1 MTDKLR
7 KYVLPNIP
15 YVFIGWIFLK
25 LGTAYRLAAGAGFG
39 EKLLGLGQT
48 IGAAFADFAP
58 GRALFDWLVG
68 IVGAVAFRLL
78 IYFKSKNAKKF
89 RRDEEYG
96 SARWGSE
103 KDIRPFVD
111 PKFENNMIL
120 TATERLTMNTRPKNP
135 ANARNLNFCG
145 IGSSGSG
152 KTRFWLTPQLLQA
165 HSSYVVVDPKGGVL
179 GQVGAF
185 LQRRGYKI
193 KVFNSIDF
201 SKSMHY
207 NPLAYIKTEADI
219 LKFVNALI
227 SNTKGEGKEGDPFW
241 TKAETLLYCALLGYI
256 IFEGAEED
264 RNMNTLVDM
273 ISGMEVKED
282 DENYKNAVDYMFDGL
297 AKRKPDCFAVKQYRK
312 FKLSS
317 GKTAKSILIS
327 CGARLAPFDI
337 PQLREIMSYDELELD
352 RMGDRRTATFF
363 CISDT
368 DSTYNFLV
376 ALAFSQMFNL
386 LCERANN
393 VHGGRLPH
401 HVRVLWDE
409 AANTGQV
416 PQLEKLVAVIRSREI
431 SLCLLYQQLAQCKA
445 IYDKNAET
453 ILGNMDSVLFL
464 GGRESST
471 IKEISENWLGK
482 ATISMQTEGRSRG
495 QSESYSQNTQRL
507 GRELMTPSE
516 LATMPGD
523 RCILQLR
530 GLPPFYSKKYDLKQ
544 HPNYKYTAEADKVK
558 NAFDLNSL
566 VTRRM
571 DKLNPNETY
580 TVYKVDVPDEALT
593 GEDEDIL
600 NYPDMSAYDNLKL
613 KCICVGLHRPG
624 YIENILNIVG
634 LGNVGKKKVGH
645 FSLGM
650 KQRLG
655 IGMALVGEPDVLVLD
670 EPINGLD
677 PEGIAEVRETLL
689 RLNKEKGLTIIIS
702 SHILEELSKIATNYA
717 IIDKGQLVKELS
729 REELEATCREHI
741 EIKMEHPDLA
751 LPVLDALGFKDYR
764 VADENTIHIFERLNE
779 SGKITMELSRKNIYI
794 HSISVTNESIEDYF
808 LRLTGGVDHA

>member
-1 MTDKLR
+1 MPTDKIR
-7 KYVLPNIP
+7 KYILPNIP
-15 YVFIGWIFLK
+15 YLFIGWACLK

-39 EKLLGLGQT
+39 EKLLGLGRS
-48 IGAAFADFAP
+48 IGPAFADFAP
-58 GRALFDWLVG
+58 GLDPFDWLVG
-68 IVGAVAFRLL
+68 IVGAVAFRVL
-78 IYFKSKNAKKF
+78 IYFKSKNAKKY

-96 SARWGSE
+96 SARWGTE
-103 KDIRPFVD
+103 KDIKPFVD
-111 PKFENNMIL
+111 PKFENNIIL
-120 TATERLTMNTRPKNP
+120 TGTELLTINTRPKNP
-135 ANARNLNFCG
+135 ANARNLNACV

-165 HSSYVVVDPKGGVL
+165 HSSYVCVDPKGGVL
-179 GQVGAF
+179 GQVGHF
-185 LQRRGYKI
+185 LQQRGYKI

-207 NPLAYIKTEADI
+207 NPLAYIKNEADI

-256 IFEGAEED
+256 IFEGSEEE

-282 DENYKNAVDYMFDGL
+282 DEDFLNAVDYMFKGL
-297 AKRKPDCFAVKQYRK
+297 EQRKPDCFAVKQYK
-312 FKLSS
+312 KYKLAS

-327 CGARLAPFDI
+327 CGSRLAPFDI
-337 PQLREIMSYDELELD
+337 PQLREIMSYDEMELD

-386 LCERANN
+386 LCERADN

-416 PQLEKLVAVIRSREI
+416 PNLEKLVAVIRSREV
-431 SLCLLYQQLAQCKA
+431 SLTLFYQQLAQCKA

-453 ILGNMDSVLFL
+453 ILGNMDSVVFL

-482 ATISMQTEGRSRG
+482 ATISMQTDGRTRG
-495 QSESYSQNTQRL
+495 QSESYSQNNQRL

-544 HPNYKYTAEADKVK
+544 HPNYKYTAETDKQK
-558 NAFDLNSL
+558 NAFSL
-566 VTRRM
+566 
-571 DKLNPNETY
+571 DKLINRRRRPGLAEECE
-580 TVYKVDVPDEALT
+580 VYEATVPDEALT
-593 GEDEDIL
+593 DEDEDIL
-600 NYPDMSAYDNLKL
+600 NYDDLDDPDAF
-613 KCICVGLHRPG
+613 V
-624 YIENILNIVG
+624 
-634 LGNVGKKKVGH
+634 
-645 FSLGM
+645 
-650 KQRLG
+650 
-655 IGMALVGEPDVLVLD
+655 
-670 EPINGLD
+670 
-677 PEGIAEVRETLL
+677 
-689 RLNKEKGLTIIIS
+689 
-702 SHILEELSKIATNYA
+702 
-717 IIDKGQLVKELS
+717 
-729 REELEATCREHI
+729 
-741 EIKMEHPDLA
+741 
-751 LPVLDALGFKDYR
+751 
-764 VADENTIHIFERLNE
+764 
-779 SGKITMELSRKNIYI
+779 
-794 HSISVTNESIEDYF
+794 
-808 LRLTGGVDHA
+808 

>member
-1 MTDKLR
+1 MRTDKIR

-15 YVFIGWIFLK
+15 YLFIGWACLK
-25 LGTAYRLAAGAGFG
+25 MGTAYRLAAGANFG
-39 EKLLGLGQT
+39 EKLLGLMQT
-48 IGAAFADFAP
+48 IGVAFADFSP
-58 GRALFDWLVG
+58 GLNPADWLVG
-68 IVGAVAFRLL
+68 IVGAVGFRLL
-78 IYFKSKNAKKF
+78 IYVKSKNAKKY

-96 SARWGSE
+96 SSRWGGP
-103 KDIRPFVD
+103 KDIQPFVD
-111 PKFENNMIL
+111 PKFENNVIL
-120 TATERLTMNTRPKNP
+120 TGTELLTMNTRPKIP
-135 ANARNLNFCG
+135 ANARNLNACI

-179 GQVGAF
+179 GQVGYF
-185 LQRRGYKI
+185 LQKKRGYKI

-207 NPLAYIKTEADI
+207 NPLAYIKNEADI

-241 TKAETLLYCALLGYI
+241 TKAETLLYCALIAYI
-256 IFEGAEED
+256 IFEGPAED

-282 DENYKNAVDYMFDGL
+282 DEDFMNAVDYMFAGL
-297 AKRKPDCFAVKQYRK
+297 EKRKPDCFAVKQYK
-312 FKLSS
+312 KYKLSS

-352 RMGDRRTATFF
+352 RMGDRKTATFF
-363 CISDT
+363 VISDT

-386 LCERANN
+386 LCERADN

-416 PQLEKLVAVIRSREI
+416 PGLEKLVAVIRSREV
-431 SLCLLYQQLAQCKA
+431 SLVLLYQQLAQCKA
-445 IYDKNAET
+445 IYDKHAET
-453 ILGNMDSVLFL
+453 ILGNMDSVVFL
-464 GGRESST
+464 GGREAST

-495 QSESYSQNTQRL
+495 QSESYNQNTQRL

-544 HPNYKYTAEADKVK
+544 HPNYRHTAEADKTK
-558 NAFDLNSL
+558 NAFDLDRLIN
-566 VTRRM
+566 RRRRPG
-571 DKLNPNETY
+571 PNEVCE
-580 TVYKVDVPDEALT
+580 VYEAAVPADALT
-593 GEDEDIL
+593 AEDEDIL
-600 NYPDMSAYDNLKL
+600 SYDDIDDPDAF
-613 KCICVGLHRPG
+613 V
-624 YIENILNIVG
+624 
-634 LGNVGKKKVGH
+634 
-645 FSLGM
+645 
-650 KQRLG
+650 
-655 IGMALVGEPDVLVLD
+655 
-670 EPINGLD
+670 
-677 PEGIAEVRETLL
+677 
-689 RLNKEKGLTIIIS
+689 
-702 SHILEELSKIATNYA
+702 
-717 IIDKGQLVKELS
+717 
-729 REELEATCREHI
+729 
-741 EIKMEHPDLA
+741 
-751 LPVLDALGFKDYR
+751 
-764 VADENTIHIFERLNE
+764 
-779 SGKITMELSRKNIYI
+779 
-794 HSISVTNESIEDYF
+794 
-808 LRLTGGVDHA
+808 

>member
-1 MTDKLR
+1 MPTDKIR
-7 KYVLPNIP
+7 KYILPNIP
-15 YVFIGWIFLK
+15 YLFIGWACLK

-39 EKLLGLGQT
+39 EKLLGLGRS
-48 IGAAFADFAP
+48 IGPAFADFAP
-58 GRALFDWLVG
+58 GLDPFDWLVG
-68 IVGAVAFRLL
+68 LVGAVAFRLL

-96 SARWGSE
+96 SARWGTE
-103 KDIRPFVD
+103 KDIKPFAD
-111 PKFENNMIL
+111 PKFENNVIL
-120 TATERLTMNTRPKNP
+120 TGTELLTMNTRPKNP
-135 ANARNLNFCG
+135 ANARNLNACV

-179 GQVGAF
+179 GQVGHF
-185 LQRRGYKI
+185 LQQRGYKI

-207 NPLAYIKTEADI
+207 NPLANIKNEADI

-256 IFEGAEED
+256 IFEGSEEE

-282 DENYKNAVDYMFDGL
+282 DEDFLNAVDYMFKGL
-297 AKRKPDCFAVKQYRK
+297 EQRKPDCFAVKQYK
-312 FKLSS
+312 KYKLAS

-327 CGARLAPFDI
+327 CGSRLAPFDI

-386 LCERANN
+386 LCERADN

-416 PQLEKLVAVIRSREI
+416 PNLEKLVAVIRSREV
-431 SLCLLYQQLAQCKA
+431 SLTLFYQQLAQCKA

-453 ILGNMDSVLFL
+453 ILGNMDSVVFL

-482 ATISMQTEGRSRG
+482 ATISMQTDGRTRG
-495 QSESYSQNTQRL
+495 QSESYSQNNQRL

-544 HPNYKYTAEADKVK
+544 HPNYKYTAEADKQK
-558 NAFDLNSL
+558 NAFSL
-566 VTRRM
+566 
-571 DKLNPNETY
+571 DKLINRRRRPGLAEECE
-580 TVYKVDVPDEALT
+580 VYEATVPDEALT
-593 GEDEDIL
+593 DEDEDIL
-600 NYPDMSAYDNLKL
+600 NYDDLDDPDAF
-613 KCICVGLHRPG
+613 V
-624 YIENILNIVG
+624 
-634 LGNVGKKKVGH
+634 
-645 FSLGM
+645 
-650 KQRLG
+650 
-655 IGMALVGEPDVLVLD
+655 
-670 EPINGLD
+670 
-677 PEGIAEVRETLL
+677 
-689 RLNKEKGLTIIIS
+689 
-702 SHILEELSKIATNYA
+702 
-717 IIDKGQLVKELS
+717 
-729 REELEATCREHI
+729 
-741 EIKMEHPDLA
+741 
-751 LPVLDALGFKDYR
+751 
-764 VADENTIHIFERLNE
+764 
-779 SGKITMELSRKNIYI
+779 
-794 HSISVTNESIEDYF
+794 
-808 LRLTGGVDHA
+808 

>member
-1 MTDKLR
+1 MPTDKIR
-7 KYVLPNIP
+7 KYILPNIP
-15 YVFIGWIFLK
+15 YLFIGWACLK

-39 EKLLGLGQT
+39 EKLLGLGRS
-48 IGAAFADFAP
+48 IGPAFADFAP
-58 GRALFDWLVG
+58 GLDPFDWLVG
-68 IVGAVAFRLL
+68 LVGAVAFRLL

-96 SARWGSE
+96 SARWGTE
-103 KDIRPFVD
+103 KDIKPFVD
-111 PKFENNMIL
+111 PKFENNIIL
-120 TATERLTMNTRPKNP
+120 TGTELLTINTRPKNP
-135 ANARNLNFCG
+135 ANARNLNACV

-165 HSSYVVVDPKGGVL
+165 HSSYVCVDPKGGVL
-179 GQVGAF
+179 GQVGHF
-185 LQRRGYKI
+185 LQQRGYKI

-207 NPLAYIKTEADI
+207 NPLAYIKNEADI

-256 IFEGAEED
+256 IFEGSEEE

-282 DENYKNAVDYMFDGL
+282 DEDFLNAVDYMFKGL
-297 AKRKPDCFAVKQYRK
+297 EQRKPDCFAVKQYK
-312 FKLSS
+312 KYKLAS

-327 CGARLAPFDI
+327 CGSRLAPFDI

-386 LCERANN
+386 LCERADN

-416 PQLEKLVAVIRSREI
+416 PNLEKLVAVIRSREV
-431 SLCLLYQQLAQCKA
+431 SLTLFYQQLAQCKA

-453 ILGNMDSVLFL
+453 ILGNMDSVIFL

-482 ATISMQTEGRSRG
+482 ATISMQTDGRTRG
-495 QSESYSQNTQRL
+495 QSESYSQNNQRL
-507 GRELMTPSE
+507 GRELMAPSE

-544 HPNYKYTAEADKVK
+544 HPNYKYTAEADKQK
-558 NAFDLNSL
+558 NAFSL
-566 VTRRM
+566 
-571 DKLNPNETY
+571 DKLINRRRRPGLAEECE
-580 TVYKVDVPDEALT
+580 VYEATVPDEALT
-593 GEDEDIL
+593 DEDEDIL
-600 NYPDMSAYDNLKL
+600 NYDDLDDPDAF
-613 KCICVGLHRPG
+613 V
-624 YIENILNIVG
+624 
-634 LGNVGKKKVGH
+634 
-645 FSLGM
+645 
-650 KQRLG
+650 
-655 IGMALVGEPDVLVLD
+655 
-670 EPINGLD
+670 
-677 PEGIAEVRETLL
+677 
-689 RLNKEKGLTIIIS
+689 
-702 SHILEELSKIATNYA
+702 
-717 IIDKGQLVKELS
+717 
-729 REELEATCREHI
+729 
-741 EIKMEHPDLA
+741 
-751 LPVLDALGFKDYR
+751 
-764 VADENTIHIFERLNE
+764 
-779 SGKITMELSRKNIYI
+779 
-794 HSISVTNESIEDYF
+794 
-808 LRLTGGVDHA
+808 